1 MAGAL
6 MTAELDLI
14 DRQLLN
20 SLQGSIE
27 LDERPFAPIAHDLGI
42 GEDEV
47 LRRAQA
53 LRDAG
58 VLRHLSP
65 IFDVFRIGYKS
76 ALIAFAVE
84 PERLEEAAAVIT
96 AHPGVSHNY
105 AREHRFNIWFVL
117 AIPREHDFAGTVA
130 ILAEQAR
137 ASTYHVLPAI
147 KLFKIAVE
155 YDMVGKR
162 TDAKPREPRPTAPRR
177 ELTAHDQAIIRV
189 CQDDLPLVSRPWAI
203 AAERLGLRESA
214 LLEDLRAMRQDGIL
228 RRFAAVLRHQEAGF
242 SANGMACWRA
252 PDDRIE
258 EVGLAL
264 AADTRVSHC
273 YWRPTFPDWPY
284 PLFSMVHCETRDDVV
299 SVVKDLARTVNI
311 DDYEILWSAREFKK
325 ERVRYFIDQP
335 AAAAPASTRT
345 GR

>member
-1 MAGAL
+1 
-6 MTAELDLI
+6 MTAEIDLV
-14 DRQLLN
+14 DRRLLN
-20 SLQGSIE
+20 ALQGSIE
-27 LDERPFAPIAHDLGI
+27 LIERPFAPIAHDLGVD
-42 GEDEV
+42 EAEV
-47 LRRAQA
+47 LRRARA

-96 AHPGVSHNY
+96 AHSGVSHNY

-117 AIPREHDFAGTVA
+117 AIPREQDFEGTVA
-130 ILAEQAR
+130 TLAGQAR
-137 ASTYHVLPAI
+137 ALTYHVLPAI
-147 KLFKIAVE
+147 KLFKIAVS

-162 TDAKPREPRPTAPRR
+162 TDAKPRERPAARPRR
-177 ELTAHDQAIIRV
+177 ELTERDKAIVRV

-203 AAERLGLRESA
+203 GAEHLGLSEA
-214 LLEDLRAMRQDGIL
+214 ELLGNLRAMQQDGIL

-242 SANGMACWRA
+242 SANGMACWRV

-258 EVGLAL
+258 EVGVAL

-284 PLFSMVHCETRDDVV
+284 PLFSMVHCETRDDVA
-299 SVVKDLARTVNI
+299 SVVADLARRVAV

-325 ERVRYFIDQP
+325 ERVRYFIDAP
-335 AAAAPASTRT
+335 AAQALT
-345 GR
+345 

>member
-1 MAGAL
+1 
-6 MTAELDLI
+6 MTAELDLV
-14 DRQLLN
+14 DRLLLN
-20 SLQGSIE
+20 ALQGSIE
-27 LDERPFAPIAHDLGI
+27 LVERPFVPIAQQLGI
-42 GEDEV
+42 SEADV
-47 LRRAQA
+47 LRRTQL

-76 ALIAFAVE
+76 ALIALAVE

-117 AIPREHDFAGTVA
+117 AIPREQDFEGTITA
-130 ILAEQAR
+130 MAAQAR
-137 ASTYHVLPAI
+137 ALTYHVLPAI

-162 TDAKPREPRPTAPRR
+162 TDAKPRERRATPARR
-177 ELTAHDQAIIRV
+177 ELTDRDKAIIRV
-189 CQDDLPLVSRPWAI
+189 CQDDLPLVARPWAI
-203 AAERLGLRESA
+203 EAEQLGLTEHE
-214 LLEDLRAMRQDGIL
+214 LLGQLRVMQQDGIL

-242 SANGMACWRA
+242 SANGMACWRV

-258 EVGLAL
+258 EVGVAL

-284 PLFSMVHCETRDDVV
+284 PLFSMVHCESRDDVAA
-299 SVVKDLARTVNI
+299 VVADLARRVSV

-325 ERVRYFIDQP
+325 ERVRYFTEGP
-335 AAAAPASTRT
+335 AAPALT
-345 GR
+345 